1 MGSNQKG
8 YYLKVARTIAETIA
22 NEHSHAYAKHHLK
35 KGEFANPQMG
45 PPQNIR
51 SAQSLVEHAYMVLT
65 SQETRTV
72 HTSGTL
78 IYAYHPPSNT
88 VCIIN
93 PNTQDKDG
101 GTMYRRDASIDGRNG
116 RWFDRLTKF
125 EALKM
130 GVNGFQD
137 AGGGL
142 VSRLFSA
149 PHLAPKLETAF
160 ATTKVTQE
168 QLARETR
175 QRGFR
180 ENIRDI
186 TGKKKG
192 RHAHARSFAYA

>member
-8 YYLKVARTIAETIA
+8 YYHKVARMIAETIA
-22 NEHSHAYAKHHLK
+22 NEHSHAYSKHHLK
-35 KGEFANPQMG
+35 NREFTDPKMGEPQR
-45 PPQNIR
+45 IR

-72 HTSGTL
+72 HTRGNL

-93 PNTQDKDG
+93 PNARDKDG
-101 GTMYRRDASIDGRNG
+101 GTVYRMNKDVDGHG
-116 RWFDRLTKF
+116 EWHAKLTKY
-125 EALKM
+125 EARVL
-130 GVNGFQD
+130 GVTGFKD

-142 VSRLFSA
+142 ISRLFSA
-149 PHLAPKLETAF
+149 PHLAPKLEASY
-160 ATTKVTQE
+160 AETKMTQA
-168 QLARETR
+168 QIARAAR
-175 QRGFR
+175 QKTFC

-192 RHAHARSFAYA
+192 RHQDARTFAYA